1 MIVEIR
7 GDSLMIIYTIGALF
21 AAFFI
26 SKVFGQRLIPWL
38 EKHGIR
44 QITKDEVEQQIYSGK
59 NDSTDCG

>member
-1 MIVEIR
+1 
-7 GDSLMIIYTIGALF
+7 MIIYTIGALF

-59 NDSTDCG
+59 KDSTDCG